1 MMANA
6 YLLALRT
13 KMKAKRPIQVFGENL
28 NGASVILSRY
38 LRPLKPPTEVVDLEK
53 FEKDPFAIEKV
64 ARFVSMIPFL
74 ADVQMF
80 KNMELSDMYTNCQ
93 EFLDIGGG
101 DYEEHAILLA
111 NYF

>member
-1 MMANA
+1 MGSRQFFQPFTFNKLEKQKSRKAQIIKNA
-6 YLLALRT
+6 S
-13 KMKAKRPIQVFGENL
+13 KGN
-28 NGASVILSRY
+28 
-38 LRPLKPPTEVVDLEK
+38 DK

-64 ARFVSMIPFL
+64 ARFVSMIPYL

-111 NYF
+111 NFF